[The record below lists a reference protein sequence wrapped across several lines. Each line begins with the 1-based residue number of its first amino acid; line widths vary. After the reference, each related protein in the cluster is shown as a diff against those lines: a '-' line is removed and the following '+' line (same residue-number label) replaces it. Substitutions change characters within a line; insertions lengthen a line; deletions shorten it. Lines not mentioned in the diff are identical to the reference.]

1 MDEPGSQAT
10 PEREAP
16 PPEDNKIQ
24 SRTPGVAHEA
34 ALHLRELVHFGRC
47 LRDRLSLW
55 LPDEAAGPFAG
66 GDALAMWGGRTGL
79 EAPRGVAEENVES
92 EWRFGRYDASRH
104 SFFAALKQHL
114 AGHPCWGA
122 LEAVESGFREYRD
135 ACQRAHTAVLEGVR
149 EGLPDLAEWD
159 AKAMANSLLVD
170 AYYRVVGLSGGS
182 EFSYDPKRAQD
193 NAGVRWHLQLGA
205 WGVGYAEDP
214 AMLKPL
220 ALVHSQLAAAMPFRA
235 ELRALGEAGRA
246 ARRAIGEFQQLL
258 SPDARLRKLV
268 LNGHC
273 DLCL

>member
-1 MDEPGSQAT
+1 
-10 PEREAP
+10 
-16 PPEDNKIQ
+16 
-24 SRTPGVAHEA
+24 
-34 ALHLRELVHFGRC
+34 
-47 LRDRLSLW
+47 
-55 LPDEAAGPFAG
+55 
-66 GDALAMWGGRTGL
+66 MWGGGSAA

-114 AGHPCWGA
+114 AGHPCWKA
-122 LEAVESGFREYRD
+122 LEEVESGFRGYVD
-135 ACQRAHTAVLEGVR
+135 ACQRAHAAVLEEVG
-149 EGLPDLAEWD
+149 EGLPELTESD

-170 AYYRVVGLSGGS
+170 AYYRVAGLSGGS
-182 EFSYDPKRAQD
+182 EFSYDPKRVQD
-193 NAGVRWHLQLGA
+193 DVGVRWHLQLGP

-220 ALVHSQLAAAMPFRA
+220 ALVHSQLAAVVHFRA
-235 ELRALGEAGRA
+235 ELKALGEARRT

-268 LNGHC
+268 VEGHC